1 MKLCKL
7 GKELRGDLRGD
18 LRGELRDELEELDE
32 DFLRVRD
39 LERGDDIYYIYLFF
53 EWCMIRKYM
62 NASAVIHKK
71 LMWRGIT
78 REDRLH
84 R

>member
-18 LRGELRDELEELDE
+18 LRGEFRDELEELDE

-39 LERGDDIYYIYLFF
+39 LERGDDIYYIYLFL
-53 EWCMIRKYM
+53 
-62 NASAVIHKK
+62 NGV
-71 LMWRGIT
+71 
-78 REDRLH
+78 
-84 R
+84 

>member
-7 GKELRGDLRGD
+7 GKELRGELS
-18 LRGELRDELEELDE
+18 GELEELDEELDE

-53 EWCMIRKYM
+53 EWSMIRKYM